1 MIDTS
6 FLSHLDRFALIL
18 NKRVTSSYVG
28 TRASTMIGRGL
39 IFKDHQIYSP
49 GDDYRSI
56 DWRVYARSDD
66 LFIKRY
72 EEERNLTIH
81 IIIDFSASMGFGER
95 KKKNEFA
102 SQIAIGF
109 AYMALKNNER
119 FVIST
124 FSDSL
129 HLFKPR
135 KGRKQLAQIVE
146 YLNKLKPQGTSLLQD
161 SLHRYK
167 NMIGSKSMIIIIS
180 DFLYDVEEVKKAL
193 GRYKNHE
200 IKLIQVLD
208 KQEAN
213 LTLNGD
219 FRLRDLE
226 SNQMMRTFISPLLR
240 KKYHTLLSEHQ
251 AKLQRVADELTAR
264 FYAVSTDMPVFDAF
278 YKIFMT

>member
-18 NKRVTSSYVG
+18 NKRVTSNYIG
-28 TRASTMIGRGL
+28 QRASTMIGRGL

-49 GDDYRSI
+49 GDDFRSI

-66 LFIKRY
+66 LFVKRY

-81 IIIDFSASMGFGER
+81 VIIDFSASMGFGE
-95 KKKNEFA
+95 KTKKNEFA

-146 YLNKLKPQGTSLLQD
+146 YLNKLKPQGSSLLQD
-161 SLHRYK
+161 SLHKYK
-167 NMIGSKSMIIIIS
+167 KMINSKSMIVIIS
-180 DFLYDVEEVKKAL
+180 DFLYDVNEVKNAL
-193 GRYKNHE
+193 ARYKGHE

-208 KQEAN
+208 KQESN

-219 FRLRDLE
+219 YRLRDLE
-226 SNQMMRTFISPLLR
+226 TNSIMRTFISPLLR
-240 KKYHTLLSEHQ
+240 KKYTDLLAGHQ
-251 AKLQRVADELTAR
+251 AKIQYAADELTAR
-264 FYAVSTDMPVFDAF
+264 FYTVSTDTPIFDAF